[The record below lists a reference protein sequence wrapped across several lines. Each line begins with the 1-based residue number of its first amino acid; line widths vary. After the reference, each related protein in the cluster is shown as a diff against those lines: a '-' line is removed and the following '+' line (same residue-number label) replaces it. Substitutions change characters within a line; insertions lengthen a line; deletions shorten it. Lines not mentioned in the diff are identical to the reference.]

1 MEGLVRSQ
9 RRAKELT
16 LSGGQTMKNNRGISE
31 YTVLQRGKGG
41 LRTIH
46 HYGAGALVSCK

>member
-9 RRAKELT
+9 MRAKELT
-16 LSGGQTMKNNRGISE
+16 LSVRQTMKNNRGISE
-31 YTVLQRGKGG
+31 YTVLQRGKGD

-46 HYGAGALVSCK
+46 HYGAGALVACK